1 MDSSSIELS
10 RYRQAEQMF
19 GWFLKNVR
27 DQIVAEV
34 ETLLAGRNEKS
45 SLKDVASQFQADGDR
60 PRRRHRLAVDLAAAV
75 EVYRVL
81 ESHEPPEK
89 DASASIG
96 AMRKHLLAWHGAVD
110 AILNDELSTTARD
123 EFFSV
128 KSLVGLAGLELF
140 LETLIDNVL
149 DHSPLE
155 PGITQEMIRI
165 RMKSVV
171 RDTIADLRMQLLL
184 GKSGDM
190 SAFGTV
196 MKQFHARISG
206 VYADMPDGDPEDGI
220 IRGIDRASELVTAIT
235 QSLRLAFQD
244 SKEQRRLADTALI
257 LVNQFKAMQERE
269 HGHLRDRVT
278 PDADEALLWCLCL
291 VVDAWRPRS
300 KVRSVEAGVRAYSES
315 AVPVLADN
323 LLTSLGLAGG
333 KGQRKTSTYAGM
345 MRRISKAYSERGQ
358 INGVGTALGNRRIFG
373 HESGEFTP
381 DQHDVAVLLPSEAE
395 VIRRHSIEVP
405 DAAVRQRTIQTRFN
419 TPG

>member
-1 MDSSSIELS
+1 MDSTSIELS

-19 GWFLKNVR
+19 GWFLKNVS

-34 ETLLAGRNEKS
+34 ETLLAGRSAKS
-45 SLKDVASQFQADGDR
+45 SLTDVASQFQADGDR
-60 PRRRHRLAVDLAAAV
+60 PRRRRRLAVDLAAAV
-75 EVYRVL
+75 ETYRVL

-123 EFFSV
+123 GFFSV

-155 PGITQEMIRI
+155 PGITQEMIRN

-196 MKQFHARISG
+196 MAQFHARISG

-220 IRGIDRASELVTAIT
+220 IRGIDRASELVTCIT

-257 LVNQFKAMQERE
+257 LVNQFQAMQERE

-278 PDADEALLWCLCL
+278 PDSDEALLWCLCL

-300 KVRSVEAGVRAYSES
+300 KVRNVEAGVRAYSES

-345 MRRISKAYSERGQ
+345 MRRISKAFSEHGQ
-358 INGVGTALGNRRIFG
+358 ISGVSTALGNRRIFG

-381 DQHDVAVLLPSEAE
+381 DQYDVGVLLPSEAE
-395 VIRRHSIEVP
+395 AVRRHGIEVP

>member
-1 MDSSSIELS
+1 MDSASIELS

-34 ETLLAGRNEKS
+34 ETLLAGRSAKS

-81 ESHEPPEK
+81 ESHTPPEK

-155 PGITQEMIRI
+155 PGITQEMIRS

-184 GKSGDM
+184 GKPGDM
-190 SAFGTV
+190 TAFGTV

-220 IRGIDRASELVTAIT
+220 IRGIDRASELVTCIT

-257 LVNQFKAMQERE
+257 LVNQFQAMQERE

-278 PDADEALLWCLCL
+278 PNSDEALLWCLCL

-323 LLTSLGLAGG
+323 LLTALGLAGG
-333 KGQRKTSTYAGM
+333 KGQRKSSTYAGM
-345 MRRISKAYSERGQ
+345 MRRISKAFSEHGQ
-358 INGVGTALGNRRIFG
+358 INGVGTMLGNRRIFG

-381 DQHDVAVLLPSEAE
+381 DQYDVAVLLQSEAE
-395 VIRRHSIEVP
+395 AVRRHGIEVP
-405 DAAVRQRTIQTRFN
+405 EAAVRQRTIQTRFN